1 MQPISDI
8 FFSAIVAMDEQRAIG
23 KNNQL
28 LWHLP
33 ADLKHFKE
41 LTTGHAILMGRKTY
55 ESIGKPL
62 PNRTN
67 IILTHGTD
75 LNMPGCVIINSLKD
89 LLQSDLLDETQELFI
104 IGGAQIYQQLLP
116 YTQRIY
122 LTLVHHTFGGDVFFP
137 ELNPQEWQETSREA
151 HQADEKN
158 PYAYTFLTLERKV
171 N

>member
-1 MQPISDI
+1 MPSLSDI

-55 ESIGKPL
+55 ESIGRPL

-67 IILTHGTD
+67 IILTHVS
-75 LNMPGCVIINSLKD
+75 NFIAPGCVIVNSLQD
-89 LLQSDLLDETQELFI
+89 LIDSNLSDQQKELFI

-122 LTLVHHTFGGDVFFP
+122 LTLVHHTFDGDVFFP
-137 ELNPQEWQETSREA
+137 ALNPEEWQETARAE
-151 HQADEKN
+151 HQPDEKN
-158 PYAYTFLTLERKV
+158 AYAYTFITLERR
-171 N
+171 